1 MIHYLKQ
8 YKLLLFLTVLFTA
21 ISSLSYVFIAILLQQ
36 VMDIVDMGDMDGF
49 IRILLFSL
57 AYFALM
63 GVFMYLQS
71 LFSKKFV
78 CKIMKA
84 VRSKTFMGIEKHT
97 IEDYSKN
104 HTADYLSA
112 ITNDVK
118 MIEDNFLLPLLQVI
132 QYTIIFIASL
142 AVMIYFDIIVTVCV
156 IIAIAIMLI
165 VPSLFGGLLSKR
177 QDKYSDMLSSFT
189 NHVKDLLSGFEIIK
203 SYRMKKY
210 VLSRFETNNEDTIK
224 AKYSVDKAIAA
235 NEAVSMVL
243 ALLVQ
248 VVVVF
253 LSAYFIIIGRI
264 SAGALLGMVQVSS
277 NLANPLLIIF
287 SNIPKIKSIKL
298 IAQKLNEFSDYRKQ
312 DTDTKKS
319 PTFNEMICVED
330 LHFSYDKDDKEN
342 EVINGISLSIKKGK
356 KYAFVGKSGCGKS
369 TLIKLIAGYYSD
381 YKGNVLYDEDNLFGV
396 DIDKITALSSVIHQN
411 VYMFDESIL
420 DNICLHEDYSKEEL
434 QSALSDSG
442 LLHFIEQVP
451 NGLEYHVRENGN
463 NLSGGQKQ
471 RIAVARA
478 LIRKKPLLILD
489 EGTSAIDMQT
499 AYDIESRLLE
509 ISDLTLLTI
518 THNMSKDILE
528 LYDEIIFM
536 ADGKIIEH
544 GTFETLIAKH
554 AAFYDFYQL
563 KK

>member
-1 MIHYLKQ
+1 
-8 YKLLLFLTVLFTA
+8 
-21 ISSLSYVFIAILLQQ
+21 
-36 VMDIVDMGDMDGF
+36 
-49 IRILLFSL
+49 
-57 AYFALM
+57 
-63 GVFMYLQS
+63 MYLQS

-210 VLSRFETNNEDTIK
+210 VLSRFETSNGDTIK

>member
-1 MIHYLKQ
+1 MIRYLKQ
-8 YKLLLFLTVLFTA
+8 YKFLLFLTVLFTA

>member
-1 MIHYLKQ
+1 
-8 YKLLLFLTVLFTA
+8 
-21 ISSLSYVFIAILLQQ
+21 
-36 VMDIVDMGDMDGF
+36 
-49 IRILLFSL
+49 
-57 AYFALM
+57 
-63 GVFMYLQS
+63 
-71 LFSKKFV
+71 
-78 CKIMKA
+78 
-84 VRSKTFMGIEKHT
+84 
-97 IEDYSKN
+97 
-104 HTADYLSA
+104 
-112 ITNDVK
+112 
-118 MIEDNFLLPLLQVI
+118 
-132 QYTIIFIASL
+132 
-142 AVMIYFDIIVTVCV
+142 
-156 IIAIAIMLI
+156 MLI
-165 VPSLFGGLLSKR
+165 VPSLFGGLLSER
-177 QDKYSDMLSSFT
+177 QDKYSDLLSVFT
-189 NHVKDLLSGFEIIK
+189 NHVKDLLSGFEVIK
-203 SYRMKKY
+203 SYQMKNY
-210 VLSRFETNNEDTIK
+210 VLSRFETSNEDTIK

-287 SNIPKIKSIKL
+287 SNIPKIKSIKP
-298 IAQKLNEFSDYRKQ
+298 IAHKLNQLSDYEKHGAS
-312 DTDTKKS
+312 TKKS
-319 PTFNEMICVED
+319 PAFNDVICVED
-330 LHFSYDKDDKEN
+330 LHFSYDKEN
-342 EVINGISLSIKKGK
+342 EVIGGISLSIEKGK

-381 YKGNVLYDEDNLFGV
+381 FTGNVLYDANSLSIL
-396 DIDKITALSSVIHQN
+396 DIDKITALSSIIHQN
-411 VYMFDESIL
+411 VYMFDESIF
-420 DNICLHEDYSKEEL
+420 DNICLHEDYSEKEL

-442 LLHFIEQVP
+442 LSSFIKQVP
-451 NGLEYHVRENGN
+451 NGLEYHVGENGA

-499 AYDIESRLLE
+499 AYDIESRLLA

>member
-1 MIHYLKQ
+1 
-8 YKLLLFLTVLFTA
+8 
-21 ISSLSYVFIAILLQQ
+21 
-36 VMDIVDMGDMDGF
+36 
-49 IRILLFSL
+49 
-57 AYFALM
+57 
-63 GVFMYLQS
+63 
-71 LFSKKFV
+71 
-78 CKIMKA
+78 
-84 VRSKTFMGIEKHT
+84 MGIAKHT

-210 VLSRFETNNEDTIK
+210 VLSRFETSNEDTIK

-287 SNIPKIKSIKL
+287 SNIPKIKSIKP

-312 DTDTKKS
+312 DTGTKKC

-330 LHFSYDKDDKEN
+330 LHFSYDKEN

-381 YKGNVLYDEDNLFGV
+381 YKGNVLYDEDNLFSV

>member
-1 MIHYLKQ
+1 
-8 YKLLLFLTVLFTA
+8 
-21 ISSLSYVFIAILLQQ
+21 
-36 VMDIVDMGDMDGF
+36 
-49 IRILLFSL
+49 
-57 AYFALM
+57 
-63 GVFMYLQS
+63 
-71 LFSKKFV
+71 
-78 CKIMKA
+78 
-84 VRSKTFMGIEKHT
+84 
-97 IEDYSKN
+97 
-104 HTADYLSA
+104 
-112 ITNDVK
+112 
-118 MIEDNFLLPLLQVI
+118 
-132 QYTIIFIASL
+132 
-142 AVMIYFDIIVTVCV
+142 
-156 IIAIAIMLI
+156 
-165 VPSLFGGLLSKR
+165 
-177 QDKYSDMLSSFT
+177 
-189 NHVKDLLSGFEIIK
+189 
-203 SYRMKKY
+203 
-210 VLSRFETNNEDTIK
+210 
-224 AKYSVDKAIAA
+224 
-235 NEAVSMVL
+235 MVL

-287 SNIPKIKSIKL
+287 SNIPKIKSIKP

-312 DTDTKKS
+312 DTDTKKP

-330 LHFSYDKDDKEN
+330 LHFSYDKEN

-381 YKGNVLYDEDNLFGV
+381 FKGNVLYDEDNLSIV

-451 NGLEYHVRENGN
+451 NGLEYHVGENGN